1 MEGIAIPN
9 SGRMGHAGSRKR
21 ILGRNLK

>member
-9 SGRMGHAGSRKR
+9 SARMGHAGSRKR
-21 ILGRNLK
+21 ISGRVLK

>member
-21 ILGRNLK
+21 ISGRVLK